1 MLMTPNDTNPIVLKF
16 GGSNFQPE
24 ALDPF
29 AQAVAR
35 FRDDGRRLLI
45 VHGGGQDLTQLL
57 ERLGTR
63 AEFVDG
69 HRVTDAQTLDAA
81 ELVLSGRVNKR
92 ITRALMRAG
101 VKAVGIAGTD
111 GGLLAARVRQ
121 AVRKDAENRVVTV
134 DLGLV
139 GDIERVDTTL
149 LEALA
154 AGGFVPVVSPLAVGP
169 DGEALN
175 VNADAAAA
183 ALAAALGAEMRLV
196 TNVPGILNGGG
207 QPLATVSRADID
219 DLKAD
224 GTIRDG
230 MIPKVDACVDAVTDG
245 AARAVIQSLDA
256 FLAGR
261 DVGTTITT
269 D

>member
-1 MLMTPNDTNPIVLKF
+1 MNPNHDVPIVLKF
-16 GGSNFQPE
+16 GGSNFHPE

-29 AQAVAR
+29 AQAVAW
-35 FRDDGRRLLI
+35 FRDEDRRLLI
-45 VHGGGQDLTQLL
+45 VHGGGKDLTQLL
-57 ERLGTR
+57 ERLGAKAR
-63 AEFVDG
+63 FVDG
-69 HRVTDAQTLDAA
+69 HRVTDAETLDAA

-111 GGLLAARVRQ
+111 GGLLAARVRK
-121 AVRKDAENRVVTV
+121 AVRRDAEDRLVTV
-134 DLGLV
+134 DLGHV
-139 GDIERVDTTL
+139 GDIERVDTAL

-154 AGGFVPVVSPLAVGP
+154 TGGFVPVISPLAVGP

-207 QPLATVSRADID
+207 RPLPHVSAADVD
-219 DLKAD
+219 GLKAD
-224 GTIRDG
+224 GVIRDG
-230 MIPKVDACVDAVTDG
+230 MIPKVDACVDAVRAG
-245 AARAVIQSLDA
+245 APRAVIQSLDA
-256 FLAGR
+256 FLAGQH
-261 DVGTTITT
+261 VGTSITAE
-269 D
+269 